1 MGNSLTISVPEAARR
16 LGISKVRMYEIA
28 RSEGFPA
35 FRVGERILVH
45 EKLFEQWVQARAQK
59 GATA

>member
-1 MGNSLTISVPEAARR
+1 MDNSLTISVPEAARR
-16 LGISKVRMYEIA
+16 LGISKVKMYEIA

-35 FRVGERILVH
+35 FHVGERILVH
-45 EKLFEQWVQARAQK
+45 EKLFEQWVLERAQK